1 MSIPFFRFD
10 LAVLRFV
17 ILYEVADEHKNLAIV
32 GSRKIKEILIDDY
45 IPKGVTEIVLGGAK
59 GIDLL
64 AREYAMKKG

>member
-1 MSIPFFRFD
+1 M
-10 LAVLRFV
+10 
-17 ILYEVADEHKNLAIV
+17 KLAIV

-64 AREYAMKKG
+64 AREYAMKKDKIKCNNPLRSEAEGG